1 MLPNHVP
8 KMLPNRVPEQSISPF
23 SGDLMAALAS
33 PDLEPIFWPP
43 TRTGMMSAWWGHV
56 PFAHW
61 LVTALRPGLIV
72 ELGTQ
77 NGVSFSSFCEAMHRG
92 HIVGRC
98 FAIDTWKG
106 DKQAGFYD
114 DTVYQNLFGFIQS
127 RYGAFAELVRL
138 SFDEALPGFDEGSI
152 DLLHIDGL
160 HTYEAAKSDFEN
172 WLPKLSDRAVV
183 LFHDTNVRQGD
194 FGVWKLWDDIRQR
207 YPSFEFLHGYGLGVA
222 AVGKNVPKPV
232 VKLCEMEEAMRYV
245 IQGRFAQL
253 GARWIAADSAD
264 QVSAIYRSTS
274 WRLTK
279 PLRAI
284 KKSWQ
289 TFIKTLGDISRKPV

>member
-1 MLPNHVP
+1 
-8 KMLPNRVPEQSISPF
+8 
-23 SGDLMAALAS
+23 
-33 PDLEPIFWPP
+33 
-43 TRTGMMSAWWGHV
+43 
-56 PFAHW
+56 
-61 LVTALRPGLIV
+61 VTALRPGLIV

-114 DTVYQNLFGFIQS
+114 DTVFQNLFGFIQS

-138 SFDEALPGFDEGSI
+138 SFDEALPGFDKGSI

-172 WLPKLSDRAVV
+172 WLPKLSDRAVI

-207 YPSFEFLHGYGLGVA
+207 YPSFEFLHGHGLGVA
-222 AVGKNVPKPV
+222 AVGKNVPKPI
-232 VKLCEMEEAMRYV
+232 VKLSEMEEAMRYV
-245 IQGRFAQL
+245 IQDRFAQL

-284 KKSWQ
+284 TKSWQ
-289 TFIKTLGDISRKPV
+289 TFIKTLGDISRK